1 MGKIASLELKQKI
14 LAFQQKEITEHY
26 LYLKLAGVLQDT
38 PNAKVLQHI
47 AKDELKHYHFWK
59 KCTQIELKPQRIIMC
74 WYYLLSRLLGLTFAL
89 KLMER
94 GEKCSRENYLA
105 IVKTIPEVKAMIR
118 DEREH
123 EKKLIG
129 LLEEEKLHYIG
140 SIVLGLNDALVELT
154 GALAGF
160 TFAFNNGKIVALAG
174 LITGIA
180 ASFSM
185 AASEYLSRRTD
196 KERVGSPLRASIY
209 TGITYIVTVL
219 LLILPFLLLS
229 NIFMALGSTLV
240 IALGIIFCFTFYT
253 SVAQELPFRKRF
265 LEMALI
271 SLGIAALTFG
281 IGIVMRWVFG
291 IGI

>member
-1 MGKIASLELKQKI
+1 MKHIPSNIKKKI
-14 LAFQQKEITEHY
+14 LAFQQNEITEHH
-26 LYLKLAGVLQDT
+26 LYLKLAEKLDET

-47 AKDELKHYHFWK
+47 AKDELKHYHFWEK
-59 KCTQIELKPQRIIMC
+59 YTQTELKPQRIILW

-94 GEKCSRENYLA
+94 GEKGSQENYLKIA
-105 IVKTIPEVKAMIR
+105 KSVPEVKVMIR
-118 DEREH
+118 DEHEH
-123 EKKLIG
+123 EQKLIG
-129 LLEEEKLHYIG
+129 LLEEEKLHYVG

-154 GALAGF
+154 GALAGL
-160 TFAFNNGKIVALAG
+160 TFAFNDGKIVALAG

-229 NIFMALGSTLV
+229 NIFVALGSTLV

-271 SLGIAALTFG
+271 SLGVAALTFG
-281 IGIVMRWVFG
+281 IGIIMRLVFG